1 MKLQARNFVVRKPET
16 IDITM
21 FFKKFCIATRTK
33 KGQRPTGALPG
44 CRKTMLQ
51 KKDNRAAGELEGAK
65 APLEIGLIAIKNA

>member
-1 MKLQARNFVVRKPET
+1 MLEAKAFCGIPLPAQLVVYESNK
-16 IDITM
+16 D
-21 FFKKFCIATRTK
+21 KKAGKT
-33 KGQRPTGALPG
+33 LPASG